1 MISQF
6 CFFFSTFTIILWTET
21 PGICTGGNFALEG
34 AELVIQYLDHFSLA
48 LDFAKI
54 IWYFTFN
61 FRNGNFEL
69 QMLL

>member
-1 MISQF
+1 MQ
-6 CFFFSTFTIILWTET
+6 
-21 PGICTGGNFALEG
+21 GGNFALEG
-34 AELVIQYLDHFSLA
+34 AELVVQYLDHFSLA